1 LDKLS
6 GIVLRAAHKA
16 GVPVRISHS
25 HNTQSEG
32 GLAARTYKWYAGRFI
47 NPNAT
52 KLIAC
57 SDDAAKWLFKRKAKS
72 AQIVKN
78 GIEYERFTFSGE
90 KRKQIREEL
99 HLETGNEVI
108 GHVGRFNRQ
117 KNHSFLIDVFA
128 ELANANDRAVLLLVG
143 DGPLRSEIEQK
154 VRKLNLESKVFFL
167 GIRSD
172 IDRILQGMDLFVF
185 PSFHEGLPVSLI
197 EAQVAELPCLISDR
211 VSREVD
217 LGVHLVHYAPLGDP
231 VLWAEQITRISK
243 RGRSWVNINQAVAAK
258 GYNIRETA
266 AEMEDFYV
274 MISGCMNDE
283 MVNHIYSSI

>member
-1 LDKLS
+1 
-6 GIVLRAAHKA
+6 
-16 GVPVRISHS
+16 
-25 HNTQSEG
+25 
-32 GLAARTYKWYAGRFI
+32 
-47 NPNAT
+47 
-52 KLIAC
+52 LIAC